1 MYTVNLIATFIS
13 TILVLFTAF
22 FVLYKN
28 RTIRSQAWNYYFVYN
43 LVASGI
49 PGCIF
54 LTYYMYDSPD
64 LIIYN
69 KFSQIFSI
77 IFSAAVLNLS
87 LAYPEREKKVRF
99 YIPLLLSLPA
109 VIISI
114 LIFAT
119 DLSLKSVRFENW
131 KLIRETGFLYPI
143 YAATSFLYF
152 ILSWVIFII
161 NYIKTKVEVYRLQIR
176 YVFLATSVFLTFT
189 YIGSIFMPLFAHNY
203 TFYAI
208 APSLASMASTFTLFY
223 SVIAYNIMDIRTAIH
238 KTTMY
243 FVLSTT
249 VFIPIFIIMYA
260 TEKFSNLV
268 IISPE
273 IIAGSSVIAFV
284 LFVYLFQPGIDRAFK
299 RKITDIEF
307 LTNRY
312 IQKASRLKTLD
323 ELINISSIELLE
335 GLGLMRT
342 LFFIY
347 DEETRGFAKKFDSSE
362 SSDGQVSIDRHSP
375 LIIWFAR
382 NQEILPLNRVYTD
395 DISFRPIREE
405 VTGFF
410 NRFDISI
417 ILPLY
422 YENRIYGMLCL
433 GKKENMKSLT
443 PDELVKLEEFR
454 IRANDFIITAL
465 AYDKAKQDQFISRS
479 LGLSGSI
486 LQSSAANSLPQM
498 ANMKFGSLTAPG
510 YSRGIDYFDFLQ
522 PTKNTLGILFTD
534 VSGLGINNALYSVLL
549 RSVFHSC
556 VNEAASP
563 YIIIKRINL
572 VLHDYTKGKGELV
585 TAFYAFFE
593 TDTKRLFYSNAGFP
607 PAEVFRIEKN
617 DFDSLDT
624 EGSPLGYKLNAEFG
638 QGRTEL
644 KSGDICVIY
653 SKSFINSKN
662 SNNESFGLLRLRNI
676 VKESKS
682 KLPADIAKSLK
693 SAYENFM
700 DISVQGS
707 DITLLVIKIT

>member
-1 MYTVNLIATFIS
+1 MYTLNLIATFIS
-13 TILVLFTAF
+13 TILVLFTAL
-22 FVLYKN
+22 FVLNKN
-28 RTIRSQAWNYYFVYN
+28 RTIKSQAWNFYFIYN
-43 LVASGI
+43 FFAAGI

-54 LTYYMYDSPD
+54 LTYFMYDSPD
-64 LIIYN
+64 LVIYS
-69 KFSQIFSI
+69 KFSQAFGILFFASVFNLALTYPEKEKKVRLYIPFLVILPAVIFSI
-77 IFSAAVLNLS
+77 IIFS
-87 LAYPEREKKVRF
+87 
-99 YIPLLLSLPA
+99 
-109 VIISI
+109 
-114 LIFAT
+114 T
-119 DLSLKSVRFENW
+119 DLTIKSAKFENW
-131 KLIRETGFLYPI
+131 VLVRETGTLYPAYAIVSLI
-143 YAATSFLYF
+143 YFATSC
-152 ILSWVIFII
+152 VIFLI
-161 NYIKTKVEVYRLQIR
+161 NYIKTKVEAYRLQIR
-176 YVFLATSVFLTFT
+176 YIFLATSIFLTFG
-189 YIGSIFMPLFAHNY
+189 YVGSILLPLLTNDY

-208 APSLASMASTFTLFY
+208 GISSASIVSFSTLFY

-238 KTTMY
+238 KTAMY
-243 FVLSTT
+243 VVLSAT
-249 VFIPIFIIMYA
+249 VFIPILIIIYF
-260 TEKFSNLV
+260 TEKFSAILHFP
-268 IISPE
+268 PE
-273 IIAGSSVIAFV
+273 IIAGSSVIAFI

-299 RKITDIEF
+299 RKITDIED

-312 IQKASRLKTLD
+312 IKKASRLKTLE
-323 ELINISSIELLE
+323 ELIIASSLELHQ
-335 GLGLMRT
+335 GLGLTRT

-347 DEETRGFAKKFDSSE
+347 DEDTRGFKKSFDTSTSE
-362 SSDGQVSIDRHSP
+362 DNAASIDRHFP

-395 DISFRPIREE
+395 DQSFKPIREE
-405 VTGFF
+405 VSDFF
-410 NRFDISI
+410 NRFDISA

-443 PDELVKLEEFR
+443 PDELDKLEEFR
-454 IRANDFIITAL
+454 IRSNDFIITAL

-479 LGLSGSI
+479 LGLSGNI
-486 LQSSAANSLPQM
+486 LQGSSADSLPQM
-498 ANMKFGSLTAPG
+498 KNMKFGSLIAPG
-510 YSRGIDYFDFLQ
+510 YSRGVDYFDFLQ
-522 PTKNTLGILFTD
+522 PTKNTIGILFTD

-556 VNEAASP
+556 INEAASP

-585 TAFYAFFE
+585 TAFYAFFD

-607 PAEVFRIEKN
+607 PAEVFRIERN

-662 SNNESFGLLRLRNI
+662 SENESFGLLRLRNI

-682 KLPADIAKSLK
+682 KLPADIAKNLK
-693 SAYENFM
+693 TAYENFM
-700 DISVQGS
+700 GIALQGS
-707 DITLLVIKIT
+707 DITLLIMKIT

>member
-22 FVLYKN
+22 FVLNKN
-28 RTIRSQAWNYYFVYN
+28 RIIKSQAWNYYFLYN
-43 LVASGI
+43 FIAAGV
-49 PGCIF
+49 PGSIF

-64 LIIYN
+64 LIIYS
-69 KFSQIFSI
+69 KLSQIFTLL
-77 IFSAAVLNLS
+77 FSASLLNLS
-87 LAYPEREKKVRF
+87 LTYPAKKKKVPL
-99 YIPLLLSLPA
+99 YIPFMVILPA
-109 VIISI
+109 LILSI
-114 LIFAT
+114 LIFFT
-119 DLSLKSVRFENW
+119 DLSIKSVRFENW
-131 KLIRETGFLYPI
+131 KPIREAGILYPI
-143 YAATSFLYF
+143 YGAISFLYF
-152 ILSWVIFII
+152 IVSWIIFLI
-161 NYIKTKVEVYRLQIR
+161 NYIKTKVEAYRLQIR
-176 YVFLATSVFLTFT
+176 YIVLGTSIFITLT
-189 YIGSIFMPLFAHNY
+189 YIGSIFMPLLYNNY
-203 TFYAI
+203 TFYAL
-208 APSLASMASTFTLFY
+208 APSSVSLVSTVTLFY

-238 KTTMY
+238 KTAMY
-243 FVLSTT
+243 VVLSTT
-249 VFIPIFIIMYA
+249 VFIPIFIIIYFA
-260 TEKFSNLV
+260 EKFNDVLNLP
-268 IISPE
+268 PE
-273 IIAGSSVIAFV
+273 IIAGSSIIAFV

-299 RKITDIEF
+299 RKIADIED

-312 IQKASRLKTLD
+312 IQKASRLKTLED
-323 ELINISSIELLE
+323 LIETSSLELHN
-335 GLGLMRT
+335 GLGLSRT

-347 DEETRGFAKKFDSSE
+347 DEETRGFTKTFDTTPSADNTE
-362 SSDGQVSIDRHSP
+362 SIDRHSP

-382 NQEILPLNRVYTD
+382 NQEILPLNRVYID
-395 DISFRPIREE
+395 DISFKPIREE
-405 VTGFF
+405 VSDFF
-410 NRFDISI
+410 NKFDISA

-443 PDELVKLEEFR
+443 PDELEKLEEFR
-454 IRANDFIITAL
+454 IRSNDFIITAL

-486 LQSSAANSLPQM
+486 LHGSAANSLPQM
-498 ANMKFGSLTAPG
+498 KNMKFGSLIAPG

-522 PTKNTLGILFTD
+522 PTQNTIGILSTD

-556 VNEAASP
+556 INEAASP

-585 TAFYAFFE
+585 TAFYAFFD

-607 PAEVFRIEKN
+607 PAEVFRIDRN

-644 KSGDICVIY
+644 KSGDICIIY

-662 SNNESFGLLRLRNI
+662 SENESFGLLRLRNI
-676 VKESKS
+676 VKEFKS
-682 KLPADIAKSLK
+682 KPPADIAKNLK
-693 SAYENFM
+693 TGYENFM
-700 DISVQGS
+700 GIALQGS
-707 DITLLVIKIT
+707 DITLLVIKIS

>member
-22 FVLYKN
+22 FVLFKN
-28 RTIRSQAWNYYFVYN
+28 RTIKSQAWNFFFIYN
-43 LVASGI
+43 FIAAGV
-49 PGCIF
+49 PGSIF

-64 LIIYN
+64 LIIYS
-69 KFSQIFSI
+69 KLSQIFTLF
-77 IFSAAVLNLS
+77 FSASVLNLS
-87 LAYPEREKKVRF
+87 LTYPAKTKKVPI
-99 YIPLLLSLPA
+99 YIPIL
-109 VIISI
+109 VIIPALILSV
-114 LIFAT
+114 LIFFT
-119 DLSLKSVRFENW
+119 DLSIKSVRFEDW
-131 KLIRETGFLYPI
+131 KPIREAGILYPI
-143 YAATSFLYF
+143 YGAVSFLYF
-152 ILSWVIFII
+152 VISWIIFLI
-161 NYIKTKVEVYRLQIR
+161 NYIKTKVEAYRLQIR
-176 YVFLATSVFLTFT
+176 YVVLGTSVFITLT
-189 YIGSIFMPLFAHNY
+189 YIGSIFMPLAYNNY

-208 APSLASMASTFTLFY
+208 APSSVSLVSTITLFY

-238 KTTMY
+238 KTAMY

-249 VFIPIFIIMYA
+249 VFIPIFIIIYS
-260 TEKFSNLV
+260 TEYFKNIVHF
-268 IISPE
+268 PTG
-273 IIAGSSVIAFV
+273 IIAGASVIAFV
-284 LFVYLFQPGIDRAFK
+284 LFVYIFQPGIDRAFK
-299 RKITDIEF
+299 RKIADIEY

-323 ELINISSIELLE
+323 ELIEASSMELYR
-335 GLGLMRT
+335 GLGLSRAI
-342 LFFIY
+342 FFIY
-347 DEETRGFAKKFDSSE
+347 DEDSRGFKKSFDTSRTE
-362 SSDGQVSIDRHSP
+362 DENMIIDRHFP

-382 NQEILPLNRVYTD
+382 NQEILSLNRVYMD
-395 DISFRPIREE
+395 DQSFKPIRDEVSNFFNKYDIS
-405 VTGFF
+405 
-410 NRFDISI
+410 S

-443 PDELVKLEEFR
+443 PDELEKLEEFR
-454 IRANDFIITAL
+454 IRSNDFIITAL

-486 LQSSAANSLPQM
+486 LHASAADSLPQM
-498 ANMKFGSLTAPG
+498 KNMKFGSLIAPG
-510 YSRGIDYFDFLQ
+510 YSRGVDYFDFLQ

-556 VNEAASP
+556 INEAASP
-563 YIIIKRINL
+563 YIMIKRINL

-585 TAFYAFFE
+585 TAFYAFFDTE
-593 TDTKRLFYSNAGFP
+593 TKRLFYSNAGFP
-607 PAEVFRIEKN
+607 PAEVFRIERN

-662 SNNESFGLLRLRNI
+662 SENENFGLLRLRNI

-682 KLPADIAKSLK
+682 KLPADIAKNLK
-693 SAYENFM
+693 TAYENFM
-700 DISVQGS
+700 GIALQGS

>member
-22 FVLYKN
+22 FVFYKN
-28 RTIRSQAWNYYFVYN
+28 RTIKSQAWNFFFMYN
-43 LVASGI
+43 FIGAGI
-49 PGCIF
+49 PASIF
-54 LTYYMYDSPD
+54 MTYYMHDSPD
-64 LIIYN
+64 MIIYSRL
-69 KFSQIFSI
+69 SQIFSI
-77 IFSAAVLNLS
+77 LFSSSVLNLS
-87 LAYPEREKKVRF
+87 LTYPERQKKVPL
-99 YIPLLLSLPA
+99 YIPILVSLPA

-114 LIFAT
+114 LIFST
-119 DLSLKSVRFENW
+119 DLSIKSIKFVDW
-131 KLIRETGFLYPI
+131 KQVRETGNLYPI
-143 YAATSFLYF
+143 YALTSFSYF
-152 ILSWVIFII
+152 IISWIIFLI
-161 NYIKTKVEVYRLQIR
+161 NYIRTKIETYRLQIR
-176 YVFLATSVFLTFT
+176 YVFLATSIFITLT
-189 YIGSIFMPLFAHNY
+189 YIGSIFMPLLANNF
-203 TFYAI
+203 TFYAL
-208 APSLASMASTFTLFY
+208 APSSVSLVSTFTLFY

-243 FVLSTT
+243 IVLSTT
-249 VFIPIFIIMYA
+249 VFIPIFIITYF
-260 TEKFSNLV
+260 TEKFSG
-268 IISPE
+268 IITFPHE
-273 IIAGSSVIAFV
+273 IIAGSSVMAFV

-299 RKITDIEF
+299 RKIADIEG

-312 IQKASRLKTLD
+312 IKKASRLKTLE
-323 ELINISSIELLE
+323 ELIKASAEELHQ
-335 GLGLMRT
+335 GLGLTRA

-347 DEETRGFAKKFDSSE
+347 DEETRGFKKNFDTSDSPEEAE
-362 SSDGQVSIDRHSP
+362 SVDRHSP

-395 DISFRPIREE
+395 DQSFKPIRNE
-405 VTGFF
+405 VTDFF
-410 NRFDISI
+410 NRYDISA

-443 PDELVKLEEFR
+443 PDELDKLEEFR
-454 IRANDFIITAL
+454 IRSNDFIITAL

-486 LQSSAANSLPQM
+486 LHGSSADSLPQM
-498 ANMKFGSLTAPG
+498 QNMKFGSLIAPG
-510 YSRGIDYFDFLQ
+510 YSRGVDYFDFLQ
-522 PTKNTLGILFTD
+522 PTKNTIGILFTD

-556 VNEAASP
+556 INEAASP

-585 TAFYAFFE
+585 TAFYAFFD

-607 PAEVFRIEKN
+607 PAEVFRIDRN

-638 QGRTEL
+638 AGRTEL

-662 SNNESFGLLRLRNI
+662 SDNESFGLLRLRNI

-682 KLPADIAKSLK
+682 KLPVDIAKNLK

-700 DISVQGS
+700 GIALQGS
-707 DITLLVIKIT
+707 DITLLIIKIT